1 MPWVAAAQPSVIYK
15 AKTSRILFVLDASG
29 SMKGSLKGP
38 TVNSIIPSK
47 FEQSKELLIH
57 IIDSISGINPNVE
70 FAVRVFGHQSPRS
83 AGNCKDTRLEIPFG
97 KNNGAAVA
105 RRLQEIKPQGQTP
118 IEYTLL
124 QSISDFPTDSM
135 SNNSIVLIT
144 DGIESCHGSI
154 CSVAAQ
160 MAAKGIVLKPF
171 IIGLGLSDSIRK
183 KFECAGAFYDVQQ
196 SDMLESVMNVV
207 ISRAL
212 NATTAQ
218 INLLDAFGMP
228 SETNVEV
235 SLYDHLSGKAKYNFV
250 HTLNSKGNP
259 DTLLLDP
266 DLKYDLLIH
275 SIPPV
280 LKMDIE
286 LVKGIHN
293 TIAADVP
300 QGILELK
307 WETASTINP
316 GVPCIVRVTGSTD
329 ILTIQ
334 DINRSQKYLTG
345 SYDLEILTLPRI
357 IRHDVQLEQSKV
369 TSIKIP
375 RPGTLTAYP
384 SAAGVASIF
393 MKTETGLQKVWD
405 FNKLSASKSIA
416 LQPGRYMV
424 IFRPDK
430 GKHSLKT
437 KEYPVVISSGKT
449 TAVKL

>member
-1 MPWVAAAQPSVIYK
+1 
-15 AKTSRILFVLDASG
+15 
-29 SMKGSLKGP
+29 
-38 TVNSIIPSK
+38 
-47 FEQSKELLIH
+47 
-57 IIDSISGINPNVE
+57 
-70 FAVRVFGHQSPRS
+70 
-83 AGNCKDTRLEIPFG
+83 
-97 KNNGAAVA
+97 
-105 RRLQEIKPQGQTP
+105 
-118 IEYTLL
+118 
-124 QSISDFPTDSM
+124 
-135 SNNSIVLIT
+135 
-144 DGIESCHGSI
+144 
-154 CSVAAQ
+154 
-160 MAAKGIVLKPF
+160 
-171 IIGLGLSDSIRK
+171 
-183 KFECAGAFYDVQQ
+183 
-196 SDMLESVMNVV
+196 MNVV

-218 INLLDAFGMP
+218 INLLDVYGMP

-235 SLYDHLSGKAKYNFV
+235 SLYDHLSGKSKYNFV

-316 GVPCIVRVTGSTD
+316 GVPCIVRVAGSTD
-329 ILTIQ
+329 ILAIQ

-345 SYDLEILTLPRI
+345 NYDLEILTLPRI
-357 IRHDVQLEQSKV
+357 IRHDVQLEPAKV

-384 SAAGVASIF
+384 SSAGVASIF
-393 MKTETGLQKVWD
+393 IKTETGLQKVWD
-405 FNKLSASKSIA
+405 FNKLTAAKSIA

-430 GKHSLKT
+430 GKQSLKT